1 MTLDATRRQF
11 LRTTSTLGVLGSAA
25 PFAMNLA
32 AIGAASA
39 EAAADY
45 KALVC
50 VFLYGGS
57 DCANTVVPYDPA
69 AYETYRNA
77 RPEIARTRESL
88 VALRTAA
95 GEAPLALP
103 PELAALAQRY
113 NDGQMAIVGNVG
125 PLVAPLNR
133 AQWEARSVPVPAKLF
148 SHNDQQSTW
157 QASAPEGAKDGWGGR
172 IGDVIAAGNS
182 NQTFT
187 AMSVSG
193 NAVWLS
199 GQASSQY
206 QVTPAGAVEVAAI
219 GRASLFGSAQAPAL
233 LKQMIGQTG
242 TQALARDYTA
252 VTRRSIDAQKQLA
265 TALAATPALATAFP
279 ADNGLAAQLR
289 MVARSIAAR
298 DALGAKRQV
307 FFVSLGGFDH
317 HAGLNGGHPA
327 LLKTLADAL
336 DAFYLATVELGV
348 QNQVVTFTASDFG
361 RALASNGDGSDHGW
375 GSHHFVLGG
384 AVRGGKVYGRF
395 PTVATGTDTDAGQGR
410 LIPTTAVDQYAGTFA
425 NFMGLTGTQRADV
438 LPNIGRFAT
447 PSLDFA

>member
-1 MTLDATRRQF
+1 MTLNATRRQF
-11 LRTTSTLGVLGSAA
+11 LRTSSTLGVLGTAA

-39 EAAADY
+39 QTAADY

-50 VFLYGGS
+50 VFLYGGN
-57 DCANTVVPYDPA
+57 DCANTVIPYDPA
-69 AYETYRNA
+69 AYATYRTA

-88 VALRTAA
+88 VGLRTTA
-95 GEAPLALP
+95 GEAPLAMP

-113 NDGQMAIVGNVG
+113 NDGQLAIVGNVG
-125 PLVAPLNR
+125 PLIAPLNR
-133 AQWEARSVPVPAKLF
+133 AQWEARSVPVPSKLF

-157 QASAPEGAKDGWGGR
+157 QASAPEGAQYGWGGR
-172 IGDVIAAGNS
+172 IGDVIAAGNA

-187 AMSVSG
+187 AVSVLG

-199 GQASSQY
+199 GQASTQY
-206 QVTPAGAVEVAAI
+206 QVTPAGAVEIASI
-219 GRASLFGSAQAPAL
+219 GRSSLFGSTQAPAL
-233 LKQMIGQTG
+233 LKQMISQTG
-242 TQALARDYTA
+242 TQALARDYSA
-252 VTRRSIDAQKQLA
+252 VTRRSIEAQKQLA
-265 TALAATPALATAFP
+265 TALAAAPALTTTFP
-279 ADNGLAAQLR
+279 GDNGLAAQLR

-298 DALGAKRQV
+298 GPLGVARQV

-327 LLKTLADAL
+327 LLKLVGDAL
-336 DAFYLATVELGV
+336 DAFYRSTVELGV

-375 GSHHFVLGG
+375 GSHHLVLGG

-395 PTVATGTDTDAGQGR
+395 PIVATGTDTDAGQGR

-425 NFMGLTGTQRADV
+425 SFMGLSATQRADV

-447 PSLDFA
+447 PGLDFV

>member
-1 MTLDATRRQF
+1 MTLDASRRQF
-11 LRTTSTLGVLGSAA
+11 LRTASSLGALGTAA

-39 EAAADY
+39 QTAADY

-50 VFLYGGS
+50 VFLYGGN
-57 DCANTVVPYDPA
+57 DCANTVIPYDPA
-69 AYETYRNA
+69 AYQTYRAA

-88 VALRTAA
+88 VALRATA

-103 PELAALAQRY
+103 PELASLARRY
-113 NDGQMAIVGNVG
+113 DEGRLAIVGNVG
-125 PLVAPLNR
+125 PLVAPLGR
-133 AQWEARSVPVPAKLF
+133 AQWEARSVPVPSKLF

-172 IGDVIAAGNS
+172 IGDVVAAGNG

-187 AMSVSG
+187 AVSVAG

-199 GQASSQY
+199 GQTSTQY
-206 QVTPAGAVEVAAI
+206 QVTPAGAVEIAAL
-219 GRASLFGSAQAPAL
+219 GRPSLFGSTQAPAL
-233 LKQMIGQTG
+233 LRQMIDQTG

-265 TALAATPALATAFP
+265 TALASTPALATAFP
-279 ADNGLAAQLR
+279 TDNGLAAQLR

-298 DALGAKRQV
+298 GSLGVKRQV
-307 FFVSLGGFDH
+307 FFVSIGGFDH

-327 LLKTLADAL
+327 LLKQLADAL
-336 DAFYLATVELGV
+336 DAFYLSTAELGV
-348 QNQVVTFTASDFG
+348 QDRVVTFTASDFG

-384 AVRGGKVYGRF
+384 AVLGGKVYGRF

-425 NFMGLTGTQRADV
+425 GFMGLSATQRTDV

-447 PSLDFA
+447 PSLAFV